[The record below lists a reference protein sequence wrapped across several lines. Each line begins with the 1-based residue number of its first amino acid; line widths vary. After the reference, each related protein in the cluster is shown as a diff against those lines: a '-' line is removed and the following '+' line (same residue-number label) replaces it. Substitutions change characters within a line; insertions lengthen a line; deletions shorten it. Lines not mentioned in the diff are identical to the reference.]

1 MRSQDRLLTH
11 VLRAV
16 LPLVIWGAHFFFCY
30 AWAAVACQR
39 GANPASVLGA
49 VSLLAVGAAALL
61 FGQSLRRACRQHRD
75 SQPHA
80 NARTDGPQTGAQQ
93 PAGVY
98 AWAQLAIA
106 GLSLAAII
114 WTCVPMLMVEMC
126 AGPGA

>member
-61 FGQSLRRACRQHRD
+61 FGQSLRRVCRLHRE
-75 SQPHA
+75 SQA
-80 NARTDGPQTGAQQ
+80 SVQADGGATAAQP

-98 AWAQLAIA
+98 AWAQLAMA

-114 WTCVPMLMVEMC
+114 WTCVPMLMVGMC